1 MQLAAGESQMNT
13 MQADYFA
20 IFGIERKLAL
30 DLDDLQRRFY
40 ERSRQFHP
48 DRFARAVP
56 AQRAE
61 AEETTALLNDAWR
74 TLRDPVARAEYVLT
88 LHGFPIGE
96 QRTSNVPPELL
107 EEVFELNMTL
117 EEAKT
122 GDATAKAE
130 LAEAL
135 KKFES
140 LLKETDTA
148 RDALFTRH
156 DAAPS
161 QEILTELRGLLNR
174 RKYLD
179 NLVRDARA
187 AL

>member
-1 MQLAAGESQMNT
+1 MPAA
-13 MQADYFA
+13 ADDYYA
-20 IFGIERKLAL
+20 IFGIAPKLAL

-48 DRFARAVP
+48 DRFARATP

-74 TLRDPVARAEYVLT
+74 TLRNPVARAEYLLT
-88 LHGFPIGE
+88 QHGFPIGE
-96 QRTSNVPPELL
+96 QRSSNVPPELL
-107 EEVFELNMTL
+107 EEVFELNITGDDTAKKELAAALQKFETLL
-117 EEAKT
+117 EET
-122 GDATAKAE
+122 DA
-130 LAEAL
+130 
-135 KKFES
+135 
-140 LLKETDTA
+140 A
-148 RDALFTRH
+148 RDALFSRY

-161 QEILTELRGLLNR
+161 PELLTELRGLLNR

-179 NLVRDARA
+179 NLVRDARQ